1 VQHLDVLD
9 ADWPQ
14 IAAERGGPVSI
25 IANLPYYIVSQVLF
39 CLADSHKAITK
50 AVVTM
55 QLEVAERCAIL

>member
-1 VQHLDVLD
+1 MDVLA

-14 IAAERGGPVSI
+14 MAVDRGGPLRI

-39 CLADSHKAITK
+39 SLADSHKAIEV

-55 QLEVAERCAIL
+55 QLEVF